1 MYLCVEVVYCLFS
14 LWQDVGGAASAAGL
28 ARDKLLERQEKLEVG
43 YKYTCI

>member
-1 MYLCVEVVYCLFS
+1 MYLCVEVVYCSFS

-43 YKYTCI
+43 YK